1 MAETNHVAFEE
12 GREVQTARVSG
23 EEGGLGYGSVS
34 CVPDAVAGT
43 RTGSTLHAKLWA
55 ILTDIERLPKDKA
68 NTQGSGY
75 KYLSESAL
83 KERFHPLFVKHGI
96 LLVPTRSTEP
106 VTTPP
111 SGTKSSYITTFTQS
125 FAILDLESGER
136 LEMEIAAQG
145 GDSLDKGVWKG
156 ITGAIKYVL
165 TTLFL
170 IPTGDDP
177 EADGATPKERMK
189 PQPKAQGK
197 QDPESVITEPQLKR
211 LFAICSARKIDAAYA
226 KDLIHEFGYESSKL
240 IKAKDYEAICA
251 KLEAV

>member
-1 MAETNHVAFEE
+1 MASP
-12 GREVQTARVSG
+12 RI
-23 EEGGLGYGSVS
+23 
-34 CVPDAVAGT
+34 
-43 RTGSTLHAKLWA
+43 GSTLHQKLWQ
-55 ILTDIERLPKDKA
+55 ILTEIDRLPKDKA

-83 KERFHPLFVKHGI
+83 KERFHPLFAKHGI
-96 LLVPTRSTEP
+96 LLVPTRSSEP

-177 EADGATPKERMK
+177 EADGATPKERTK
-189 PQPKAQGK
+189 PQAKAKAQ
-197 QDPESVITEPQLKR
+197 QDPESIITSPQLQR
-211 LFAICSARKIDAAYA
+211 FHAIVTAHRIDPAHA
-226 KDLIHEFGYESSKL
+226 KDILHEFGYASSRDV
-240 IKAKDYEAICA
+240 KAKDYEAICA

>member
-1 MAETNHVAFEE
+1 MA
-12 GREVQTARVSG
+12 S
-23 EEGGLGYGSVS
+23 
-34 CVPDAVAGT
+34 T
-43 RTGSTLHAKLWA
+43 RTGSTLHQKLWA
-55 ILTDIERLPKDKA
+55 ILTEIERLPKDKA

-96 LLVPTRSTEP
+96 LLVPTRSSEP

-145 GDSLDKGVWKG
+145 GDSLDKGIWKG

-177 EADGATPKERMK
+177 EGDGGTPKERQK
-189 PQPKAQGK
+189 PQPKAKGQ
-197 QDPESVITEPQLKR
+197 QDPESAITEPQLKR
-211 LFAICSARKIDAAYA
+211 LYAISNARKIDPAHA
-226 KDLIHEFGYESSKL
+226 KDIMKQFGYESSKL
-240 IKAKDYEAICA
+240 IKAKDYEAICS